1 MKAFLLSCTFLF
13 SISLFAQKKEPSPIQ
28 IFDEK
33 TGTGLNI
40 YGSNSSIMP
49 YTMELSVN
57 QKNLKS
63 NKKFPLKVVL
73 EPNADKVLIA
83 SLTVDN
89 KKKGWS
95 YGSQFTYYPG
105 NYQAVHDDT
114 FAYALPYPVGEKYL
128 MSQGYNG
135 PFSHAGK
142 NALDFTM
149 PEGTKVHAARG
160 GIVTEIKEDSNRGC
174 ANRDCV
180 GLANLITIMHEDGSF
195 ADYVHLKK
203 NGALVEVGD
212 QVKRGDYIGLSGN
225 TGFTSGPH
233 LHFEVYMPAPGNHKT
248 IRTQFETAPGQKEHL
263 KKKQYQAF

>member
-1 MKAFLLSCTFLF
+1 MKALLLSLTLIF
-13 SISLFAQKKEPSPIQ
+13 SISVFAQKKKSSPIQ

-33 TGTGLNI
+33 TDNGLKI
-40 YGSNSSIMP
+40 YGSNSSIVP

-63 NKKFPLKVVL
+63 DQKFPLKVVL
-73 EPNADKVLIA
+73 KPQTEKVLITT
-83 SLTVDN
+83 LTQDN

-105 NYQAVHDDT
+105 NYQAEHDDN
-114 FAYALPYPVGEKYL
+114 FAYALPYAAGEKYL

-135 PFSHAGK
+135 RFSHAGK

-149 PEGTKVHAARG
+149 PVGTEVIASRG
-160 GIVTEIKEDSNRGC
+160 GIITAIKEDSNRGC
-174 ANRDCV
+174 GNRDCLD
-180 GLANLITIMHEDGSF
+180 LANLITIMHEDGSF

-203 NGALVEVGD
+203 KGALVEVGD
-212 QVKRGDYIGLSGN
+212 QVKRGDIIGLSGN

-233 LHFEVYMPAPGNHKT
+233 LHFEVYLPAPGNHETLKT
-248 IRTQFETAPGQKEHL
+248 RFETSPGKKEFL
-263 KKKQYQAF
+263 TKKPYQAF

>member
-1 MKAFLLSCTFLF
+1 MKAILLSFAIVVCIPL
-13 SISLFAQKKEPSPIQ
+13 IAQKKQPSPVR

-33 TGTGLNI
+33 TDTGLKI
-40 YGSNSSIMP
+40 YGSNSSIIP

-63 NKKFPLKVVL
+63 DKQFPLKTVL
-73 EPNADKVLIA
+73 EPNTQNVLIA
-83 SLTVDN
+83 TLTQDN

-105 NYQAVHDDT
+105 DYQAIHDDN
-114 FAYALPYPVGEKYL
+114 FAYALPFPAGEKYL

-135 PFSHAGK
+135 RFSHSGK

-149 PEGTKVHAARG
+149 PVGTKVIAARG

-174 ANRDCV
+174 SNRDCL
-180 GLANLITIMHEDGSF
+180 GLANLITIMHDDGSF

-203 NGALVEVGD
+203 KGALVKVGD
-212 QVKRGDYIGLSGN
+212 RVKRGDVIGLSGN

-233 LHFEVYMPAPGNHKT
+233 LHFEVYLPAPGNHRT
-248 IRTQFETAPGQKEHL
+248 LRTQFETSPGKLEFL
-263 KKKQYQAF
+263 EKKPYLAF

>member
-1 MKAFLLSCTFLF
+1 MKAFLLPCILLL

-33 TGTGLNI
+33 TDTGLNI

-49 YTMELSVN
+49 YTMELSVT

-63 NKKFPLKVVL
+63 DKKFPLKMVL
-73 EPNADKVLIA
+73 EPNAEKVLIA
-83 SLTVDN
+83 SLIVDN
-89 KKKGWS
+89 KRKGWS

-105 NYQAVHDDT
+105 NYQAVHDDE
-114 FAYALPYPVGEKYL
+114 FAYALPYPAGEKYM

-149 PEGTKVHAARG
+149 PEGTKVIAARG

-174 ANRDCV
+174 SNRDCV
-180 GLANLITIMHEDGSF
+180 EFANLITIMHEDGSF

-203 NGALVEVGD
+203 NGALVAVGD
-212 QVKRGDYIGLSGN
+212 QVSRGEVIGLSGN

-233 LHFEVYMPAPGNHKT
+233 LHFEVYLPAPGNHKT
-248 IRTQFETAPGQKEHL
+248 LKTQFEIAPGRTEYL
-263 KKKQYQAF
+263 KKQPYQAF